1 MWNNF
6 IRNNSWGPCFFL
18 IFFLLFFASPS
29 CAAVAAESTSSR
41 TIKVVTDNNYPPY
54 VFLDNNGTLQ
64 GILVDQWRLWQKK
77 TGISVTIEGMDWGR
91 ALKAMK
97 AGEFDVID
105 TTFKTPERLTWLDFS
120 KPHARIEVPI
130 FFNNEIKGI
139 TDVDSLKGFI
149 VAVKEGDAALELL
162 RRHGIE
168 NLVFFQEYEAII
180 QAAKEHK
187 VNVFVIDK
195 PPALYFLYKYGIQ
208 QQYNQSTPLNV
219 GEFHRAVAKGNTL
232 LLQEIQAG
240 FDQISDQEL
249 QQIEKKWYG
258 SPLLNPNSPQ
268 VRFFLVSA
276 GVLCLLILGL
286 TLWNR
291 MLSKAVQKRTHEL
304 ELREEDLRESES
316 RYRSIIENIQDTF
329 YRTDVHGN
337 LIFISA
343 SGAKL
348 LGYDSP
354 EELIGRHSSSFWLH
368 PEKRQEML
376 DILRRDGVARD
387 YEVVLVYSDGT
398 PLAVSTTTSFYLD
411 RTGQELGVE
420 GIIRDITQRKQA
432 EQALRINEER
442 MRLFFERQIVGM
454 AITSPQKG
462 WLQVNE
468 KLCQM
473 LGYAREDLFDHTW
486 AELTHPDDLDA
497 DLGQFNQ
504 LISGEIDEYS
514 MEKRFI
520 RKDGS
525 VIHTKLS
532 VGCVRCP
539 DHSVDYIL
547 ALMADITE
555 RKQAEKA
562 LLTERQHLIDIIDF
576 LPDPTLVIDT
586 EHRIVAWNRAAE
598 ALTGASRETLLGQGN
613 YAYAIPFYGERRPIL
628 IDLLNLSDKEREKS
642 YSHIRRSGE
651 KIYAETFIQALN
663 GGRGAYLWGV
673 AAPLYD
679 SANNRTG
686 AIEVIKDITEL
697 KHTENEKILLQEQLL
712 QSQKMESIGR
722 LAGGVAHDFNNMLGV
737 ILGYTEL
744 AQIQLHPSQPLF
756 KNLEEIRKAAQR
768 SADITQQLL
777 AFARK
782 QTVAPKVLDLNETV
796 EGMLNMLHRLIG
808 EDVQLDWLPK
818 ADLWPVCVDPTQVD
832 QMLANLCLNA
842 RGAITDIGAITI
854 DTGNC
859 SLDAAYSNEHP
870 EVAPG
875 EYVWLRVRDN
885 GCGMDQE
892 TLSHI
897 FEPFFTT
904 KGLGKGTGLGLST
917 VYGAVKQNNGF
928 VQVESTPGAG
938 TTFTIYLPRFTS
950 QEAGPVTI
958 DTEEEPLGQGYETV
972 LLVEDE
978 PGLLEMFMMMLDS
991 QGYRVLSAH
1000 SPSEAIHLARE
1011 HAGEIHLLMT
1021 DVIMPEMNGRD
1032 LADTL
1037 LACHPKLKTLFM
1049 SGYTAD
1055 VIAHHGVLEAGV
1067 CFLQKPFTT
1076 QQMVLKIREALES
1089 QPDTTAL

>member
-1 MWNNF
+1 M
-6 IRNNSWGPCFFL
+6 
-18 IFFLLFFASPS
+18 
-29 CAAVAAESTSSR
+29 
-41 TIKVVTDNNYPPY
+41 
-54 VFLDNNGTLQ
+54 
-64 GILVDQWRLWQKK
+64 
-77 TGISVTIEGMDWGR
+77 
-91 ALKAMK
+91 
-97 AGEFDVID
+97 
-105 TTFKTPERLTWLDFS
+105 
-120 KPHARIEVPI
+120 H
-130 FFNNEIKGI
+130 
-139 TDVDSLKGFI
+139 
-149 VAVKEGDAALELL
+149 
-162 RRHGIE
+162 
-168 NLVFFQEYEAII
+168 
-180 QAAKEHK
+180 
-187 VNVFVIDK
+187 
-195 PPALYFLYKYGIQ
+195 
-208 QQYNQSTPLNV
+208 
-219 GEFHRAVAKGNTL
+219 
-232 LLQEIQAG
+232 
-240 FDQISDQEL
+240 
-249 QQIEKKWYG
+249 
-258 SPLLNPNSPQ
+258 
-268 VRFFLVSA
+268 
-276 GVLCLLILGL
+276 
-286 TLWNR
+286 
-291 MLSKAVQKRTHEL
+291 KRTHEL

-329 YRTDVHGN
+329 YRTDVHST

-354 EELIGRHSSSFWLH
+354 EEIIGRPSSSFWLH

-376 DILRRDGVARD
+376 AILRRDGVVRD
-387 YEVVLVYSDGT
+387 YEVVLVRRDGT
-398 PLAVSTTTSFYLD
+398 PLAVSTTTSYYRD

-432 EQALRINEER
+432 EQTLRIDQER

-462 WLQVNE
+462 WLQVND

-473 LGYAREDLFDHTW
+473 LGYAREELFARTW
-486 AELTHPDDLDA
+486 VELTHPEDLEA
-497 DLGQFNQ
+497 DLAQFNR
-504 LISGEIDEYS
+504 LLSGEIDEYS

-520 RKDGS
+520 RRDGA

-539 DHSVDYIL
+539 DHTVDYIL
-547 ALMADITE
+547 ALVADITE

-562 LLTERQHLIDIIDF
+562 LFTERQYLIDIIDF
-576 LPDPTLVIDT
+576 LPDATLVIDT

-598 ALTGASRETLLGQGN
+598 AMTGVGRETLLGQGN
-613 YAYAIPFYGERRPIL
+613 YAYAIPFYGQRRPIL
-628 IDLLNLSDKEREKS
+628 IDLLNLSEKERENS
-642 YSHIRRSGE
+642 YKHVKRSGD
-651 KIYAETFIQALN
+651 KIYAETFIQTLN
-663 GGRGAYLWGV
+663 NGRGAYLWGV

-686 AIEVIKDITEL
+686 AIEVIRDITEL
-697 KHTENEKILLQEQLL
+697 KHTENEKIILQEQLL
-712 QSQKMESIGR
+712 QAQKMESIGR

-782 QTVAPKVLDLNETV
+782 QTVVPKVLDLNETV
-796 EGMLNMLHRLIG
+796 AGMLNMLHRLIG

-832 QMLANLCLNA
+832 QILANLCLNA
-842 RGAITDIGAITI
+842 RGAITDIGVITI

-859 SLDAAYSNEHP
+859 SLDAAFSDDHP
-870 EVAPG
+870 DVVPG

-904 KGLGKGTGLGLST
+904 KGLGKGTGLGLSM

-928 VQVESTPGAG
+928 VQVASAPDAG
-938 TTFTIYLPRFTS
+938 TTFTLYLPRFTS
-950 QEAGPVTI
+950 QEAEQVTM
-958 DTEEEPLGQGYETV
+958 ERVPEPAGQGHTTV

-978 PGLLEMFMMMLDS
+978 PGLLEMFMKMLES
-991 QGYRVLSAH
+991 QGHLVLSAH
-1000 SPSEAIHLARE
+1000 SPSEAIRLARE
-1011 HAGEIHLLMT
+1011 HDGEIHLLMT

-1032 LADTL
+1032 LADHL

-1055 VIAHHGVLEAGV
+1055 VIAHHGVLDTGV

-1076 QQMVLKIREALES
+1076 QQMLLKIGEALECR
-1089 QPDTTAL
+1089 TETAALCSDAGAAGR